1 MMDERMET
9 LRLCLRHFTPADTD
23 ELHHIYSYPD
33 LFKYMSNE
41 KPIFREQTQA
51 LIHSLTDNWRYHK
64 FGVWAIVSKQNQKLI
79 GHCGF
84 KFLEKTGEIQIG
96 YLLHPHYW
104 GRGLATEAATAA
116 LRYGFEVANF
126 GRIVAIAKPENWASR
141 CIMEK
146 LGMDYKK
153 DAYYYNTNVVYY
165 SLSREEYQFKGIPLK
180 RKSQKTLPT
189 DLLLT
194 C

>member
-1 MMDERMET
+1 MMDERLET
-9 LRLCLRHFTPADTD
+9 LRLCLRHFTPSDTD
-23 ELHHIYSYPD
+23 ELHRIYSYPD

-41 KPIFREQTQA
+41 KPLFSGQTRA
-51 LIHSLTDNWRYHK
+51 LIHSLSDNWRQHN

-84 KFLEKTGEIQIG
+84 KFLENTGEVQIG

-104 GRGLATEAATAA
+104 GKGLATEAATAA

-126 GRIVAIAKPENWASR
+126 GKIVAIAKPENWASR

-153 DAYYYNTNVVYY
+153 DAYYYNNNVVYY
-165 SLSREEYQFKGIPLK
+165 SLSREDYQLKGIPLK
-180 RKSQKTLPT
+180 RKSQKKLLP